1 MTEDPQADAEERIR
15 SAHRAIEI
23 REKRRGG
30 PLVAS
35 YLDYVASYLDY
46 EARAQVT
53 ADAMARYGD
62 GVLGLYQ
69 NEVVGAFGIDD
80 WDRNADGRRA
90 KTADCC

>member
-30 PLVAS
+30 PL
-35 YLDYVASYLDY
+35 VASYLDY

-90 KTADCC
+90 ETADCC